1 MVCCVHS
8 IKQDSLNQG
17 LVSAIESVV
26 CCVQY
31 KARFTQSGLVSAI
44 EQ

>member
-1 MVCCVHS
+1 ML
-8 IKQDSLNQG
+8 KGSLSEQQG
-17 LVSAIESVV
+17 CPLAIESVV

-31 KARFTQSGLVSAI
+31 KAQSGIVSAI